1 MAMSNNKKIVSDWA
15 RSLPLKQN
23 GNREISLGVSL
34 GGHTVVPEIFA
45 SSALRSA
52 EASNCDFQT
61 YFGPYASPSLIT
73 EQPGDLWSTE

>member
-1 MAMSNNKKIVSDWA
+1 MFDNKTIVSDGA
-15 RSLPLKQN
+15 HSLPLNQN
-23 GNREISLGVSL
+23 DDRGISL

-52 EASNCDFQT
+52 EASDRDFQT